1 MTFTKTQD
9 LVSLSGRCALVTGA
23 ARGIGAAI
31 AMRLADAGADIVLTD
46 IRDDGIADVA
56 RAIEGSGGRALPIV
70 ADLSSAD
77 DRERLVREA
86 LAFHGGIDLLI
97 NNAGLRDWFTW
108 ETLDEAHWDRF
119 MTVNLKAPFFL
130 SQAVAKAMVA
140 RGKGGAMVNI
150 ASTAAALPVRWKVD
164 YNAAKAGLAMMSKSL
179 ARELGEHGIRV
190 NTVGPGGTN
199 TPGGSGSIPDSF
211 SPAMLTKMGQDW
223 QDRMALPI
231 GIMEP
236 DDIARAVLFF
246 CSDLS
251 ASITGQTLFVD
262 GGYLV
267 G

>member
-1 MTFTKTQD
+1 MSFIKTQD
-9 LVSLSGRCALVTGA
+9 LISLTGKCALVTGA

-31 AMRLADAGADIVLTD
+31 AMRLADAGAAIVLTD
-46 IRDDGIADVA
+46 IRSDGIAEVA
-56 RAIEGSGGRALPIV
+56 RAIEEAGGNALPIV
-70 ADLSSAD
+70 ADLSCAD
-77 DRERLVREA
+77 DRDRLVAEA
-86 LAFHGGIDLLI
+86 QARHGGIDLLI
-97 NNAGLRDWFTW
+97 NNAGLRDWLTW
-108 ETLDEAHWDRF
+108 ETLDETHWDRF
-119 MTVNLKAPFFL
+119 MAVNLKAPFFL
-130 SQAVAKAMVA
+130 SQAVAKTMVA

-211 SPAMLTKMGQDW
+211 SPEMLVKMGQEW
-223 QDRMALPI
+223 KERMALPV

-246 CSDLS
+246 CSDL
-251 ASITGQTLFVD
+251 AACITGQTLFVD